1 MEGNNF
7 EKTAEQAAAFQKIWA
22 DSMTKIMQVAF
33 ASGQSSPPPEVLK
46 QIRSGIFGALAQ
58 SWDEFMRSPQ
68 FLEAM
73 KQWMDTAINF
83 RKMTNDFM
91 GRVRNEMQ
99 APSRDDVDTIMLTI
113 RHMEK
118 RVLDRVEALEEQ
130 LHAMNGASS
139 RPAAGRP
146 RPPQPARARPRPSKK
161 VSTNRK
167 GKK

>member
-7 EKTAEQAAAFQKIWA
+7 EKTAEQAVAFQKIWA

-130 LHAMNGASS
+130 LHAMNGGSYK
-139 RPAAGRP
+139 PAGRSTKA
-146 RPPQPARARPRPSKK
+146 QAARARPRPSKK
-161 VSTNRK
+161 VSTNWK

>member
-99 APSRDDVDTIMLTI
+99 APSRDDMDTIMLTI

-118 RVLDRVEALEEQ
+118 RVLDRVEALEHQ
-130 LHAMNGASS
+130 LHMANGGSS
-139 RPAAGRP
+139 KPAAGRA
-146 RPPQPARARPRPSKK
+146 RKPQPARARPRPSKRA
-161 VSTNRK
+161 STNRK

>member
-1 MEGNNF
+1 MDGNNF
-7 EKTAEQAAAFQKIWA
+7 EKTAEQAVAFQKIWA
-22 DSMTKIMQVAF
+22 DSMSKVMQVAM
-33 ASGQSSPPPEVLK
+33 SGQTSPPPEVLK
-46 QIRSGIFGALAQ
+46 QIRNGIFEALAQ

-99 APSRDDVDTIMLTI
+99 APSRDDMDTIMLTI

-118 RVLDRVEALEEQ
+118 RVLDRVEALEQQ
-130 LHAMNGASS
+130 LHMANGGSS
-139 RPAAGRP
+139 KPAAGRA
-146 RPPQPARARPRPSKK
+146 RKPQPARARPRPSKR
-161 VSTNRK
+161 VSPNPK